1 MKLMKNLL
9 KLSKIILLLLTFFT
23 VLSCSDD
30 KSVSTFIEESKT
42 ILEIAVNEPDLSN
55 LVTALSLA
63 DGNLGSLLIGGEYTL
78 LAPNNFAFDLFLTNN
93 GFASLEDVPP
103 YLLSKI
109 LLNHVISG
117 TVNSTALTSAVSGY
131 ATTNATNM
139 DGDNLSLYFN
149 TSSGVKF
156 NGISKLIKADLS
168 AINGIVHVID
178 KVLGLPTVVTFTK
191 ADPNFSTL
199 VSALTRDDLTSDF
212 VGILSTE
219 ATTDPA
225 PFTVFAPINE
235 AFNGLLSELSIPS
248 LLEIDEPT
256 LDAVLKYHVVGGANV
271 LASDL
276 TDNLTITTLGGDIT
290 ANSTGGPSLTDST
303 GRVSEIITSN
313 IQANNGVIHAINK
326 VILP

>member
-1 MKLMKNLL
+1 MKNLL
-9 KLSKIILLLLTFFT
+9 KLSKIILLLLTGFT
-23 VLSCSDD
+23 ALSCSDD
-30 KSVSTFIEESKT
+30 KSVTTFIEEPKN
-42 ILEIAVNEPDLSN
+42 ILEVAVNEPDLSN
-55 LVTALSLA
+55 IVIAISLA
-63 DGNLGSLLIGGEYTL
+63 DGDLGSLLSGGQYTL

-93 GFASLEDVPP
+93 GFASIEDVPSD
-103 YLLSKI
+103 LLSKI

-131 ATTNATNM
+131 ANTIATNT

-156 NGISKLIKADLS
+156 NGVSKLIKADLS

-178 KVLGLPTVVTFTK
+178 KVIGLPTVVTFTK

-212 VGILSTE
+212 ASILSTDS
-219 ATTDPA
+219 TTDPA
-225 PFTVFAPINE
+225 PFTIFAPINE
-235 AFNGLLSELSIPS
+235 AFSGLLAELGITS
-248 LLEIDEPT
+248 LLDIDEPT
-256 LDAVLKYHVVGGANV
+256 LDAVLKYHVVGGANI

-290 ANSTGGPSLTDST
+290 ANITGGASLSDNT
-303 GRVSEIITSN
+303 GRISEIITVN

>member
-1 MKLMKNLL
+1 MLNNR
-9 KLSKIILLLLTFFT
+9 IAIG
-23 VLSCSDD
+23 
-30 KSVSTFIEESKT
+30 SVQFGI
-42 ILEIAVNEPDLSN
+42 
-55 LVTALSLA
+55 
-63 DGNLGSLLIGGEYTL
+63 
-78 LAPNNFAFDLFLTNN
+78 
-93 GFASLEDVPP
+93 P
-103 YLLSKI
+103 YG
-109 LLNHVISG
+109 V
-117 TVNSTALTSAVSGY
+117 A
-131 ATTNATNM
+131 
-139 DGDNLSLYFN
+139 N
-149 TSSGVKF
+149 TSSKEVSNSEISNILTYANSVGINTIDTAIAYGESERKLGDYGVS
-156 NGISKLIKADLS
+156 NCQVITKLPKIPKECSNVLSWVEGQLMESLSRLRLPRIYGLLLHNTKDLS

-178 KVLGLPTVVTFTK
+178 KVLGLPTVVTFTT

-219 ATTDPA
+219 STTDPA

-290 ANSTGGPSLTDST
+290 ANSTGGPSLTDSN

>member
-1 MKLMKNLL
+1 MKNLL
-9 KLSKIILLLLTFFT
+9 KLSKITLLLLTGFT
-23 VLSCSDD
+23 LLSCSDD
-30 KSVSTFIEESKT
+30 KSVSTFIEEPKN
-42 ILEIAVNEPDLSN
+42 ILEVAINEPDLSN
-55 LVTALSLA
+55 LVTAIGLA
-63 DGNLGSLLIGGEYTL
+63 DGNLGSLLSGGEYTL

-93 GFASLEDVPP
+93 GFASLEDVPSD
-103 YLLSKI
+103 LLSKI
-109 LLNHVISG
+109 LLNHIISG

-131 ATTNATNM
+131 ATTKATNM

-156 NGISKLIKADLS
+156 NGFSNVIKADLV
-168 AINGIVHVID
+168 AINGIVHVIN
-178 KVLGLPTVVTFTK
+178 KVIGLPTVVTFTT

-212 VGILSTE
+212 VSLLSTDL
-219 ATTDPA
+219 TTNPA

-235 AFNGLLSELSIPS
+235 AFNGLLTELGITS
-248 LLEIDEPT
+248 LLDIDEPT
-256 LDAVLKYHVVGGANV
+256 LDAVLKHHVVGGANI
-271 LASDL
+271 LESDL

-290 ANSTGGPSLTDST
+290 ANISGGASLTDSS
-303 GRVSEIITSN
+303 GRVSEIITVN

>member
-139 DGDNLSLYFN
+139 
-149 TSSGVKF
+149 
-156 NGISKLIKADLS
+156 
-168 AINGIVHVID
+168 
-178 KVLGLPTVVTFTK
+178 
-191 ADPNFSTL
+191 
-199 VSALTRDDLTSDF
+199 
-212 VGILSTE
+212 
-219 ATTDPA
+219 
-225 PFTVFAPINE
+225 
-235 AFNGLLSELSIPS
+235 
-248 LLEIDEPT
+248 
-256 LDAVLKYHVVGGANV
+256 
-271 LASDL
+271 
-276 TDNLTITTLGGDIT
+276 
-290 ANSTGGPSLTDST
+290 
-303 GRVSEIITSN
+303 
-313 IQANNGVIHAINK
+313 
-326 VILP
+326 

>member
-1 MKLMKNLL
+1 MKNLL

-30 KSVSTFIEESKT
+30 KTVSTLIEESKN

-55 LVTALSLA
+55 LVTAIGLA
-63 DGNLGSLLIGGEYTL
+63 DGNLGSLLSGGEYTL

-93 GFASLEDVPP
+93 GFASLEDVPSD
-103 YLLSKI
+103 LLSKI

-131 ATTNATNM
+131 ATTMATNM
-139 DGDNLSLYFN
+139 DGDNLSLCFN

-156 NGISKLIKADLS
+156 NGFSNVIKADLV
-168 AINGIVHVID
+168 AINGIVHVIN
-178 KVLGLPTVVTFTK
+178 KVIGLPTVVTFTT

-212 VGILSTE
+212 VSLLSTDL
-219 ATTDPA
+219 TTNPA

-235 AFNGLLSELSIPS
+235 AFNGLLTELGITS
-248 LLEIDEPT
+248 LLDIDEPT
-256 LDAVLKYHVVGGANV
+256 LDAVLKHHVVGGANI
-271 LASDL
+271 LESDL

-290 ANSTGGPSLTDST
+290 ANISGGASLTDSS
-303 GRVSEIITSN
+303 GRVSEIITVN

>member
-1 MKLMKNLL
+1 MKKLF

-30 KSVSTFIEESKT
+30 KSVSPFIEESKN
-42 ILEIAVNEPDLSN
+42 ILEVAINEPDLSN
-55 LVTALSLA
+55 LFTAIGLA
-63 DGNLGSLLIGGEYTL
+63 DGNLENLLSGGEYTL

-93 GFASLEDVPP
+93 GFASLEDVPSD
-103 YLLSKI
+103 LLSKI
-109 LLNHVISG
+109 LVNHIISG

-131 ATTNATNM
+131 ATTKATNM

-156 NGISKLIKADLS
+156 NGFSNVIKADLV
-168 AINGIVHVID
+168 ATNGIVHVIN
-178 KVLGLPTVVTFTK
+178 KVIGLPTVVTFTT

-212 VGILSTE
+212 VSLLSTDV
-219 ATTDPA
+219 TTDPA
-225 PFTVFAPINE
+225 PFTVFAPING
-235 AFNGLLSELSIPS
+235 AFNELLTELGITS
-248 LLEIDEPT
+248 LLDIDEPT
-256 LDAVLKYHVVGGANV
+256 LDAVLKHHVVGGANV

-276 TDNLTITTLGGDIT
+276 ADNLTITTLGGDII
-290 ANSTGGPSLTDST
+290 ANITGGASLTDSS
-303 GRVSEIITSN
+303 GRVSEIITVN

>member
-1 MKLMKNLL
+1 MKNLL
-9 KLSKIILLLLTFFT
+9 KLSKIILLLLTGFT
-23 VLSCSDD
+23 ALSCSDD
-30 KSVSTFIEESKT
+30 KSVTTFIEEPKN
-42 ILEIAVNEPDLSN
+42 ILEVAVNEPDLSN
-55 LVTALSLA
+55 IVTAISLA
-63 DGNLGSLLIGGEYTL
+63 DGDLGSLLSGGQYTL

-93 GFASLEDVPP
+93 GFASIEDVPSD
-103 YLLSKI
+103 LLSKI

-131 ATTNATNM
+131 ANTIATNT

-156 NGISKLIKADLS
+156 NGVSKLIKADLS
-168 AINGIVHVID
+168 ATNGIVHVID
-178 KVLGLPTVVTFTK
+178 KVIGLPTVVTFTK

-212 VGILSTE
+212 ASILSTDS
-219 ATTDPA
+219 TTDPA
-225 PFTVFAPINE
+225 PFTIFAPINE
-235 AFNGLLSELSIPS
+235 AFSGLLAELGITS
-248 LLEIDEPT
+248 LLDIDEPT
-256 LDAVLKYHVVGGANV
+256 LDAVLKYHVVGGANI

-290 ANSTGGPSLTDST
+290 ANITGGASLSDNT
-303 GRVSEIITSN
+303 GRVSEIITVN

>member
-1 MKLMKNLL
+1 MKNLL
-9 KLSKIILLLLTFFT
+9 KLSKIILLLLTGFT
-23 VLSCSDD
+23 ALSCSDD
-30 KSVSTFIEESKT
+30 KSVTTFIEEPKN
-42 ILEIAVNEPDLSN
+42 ILEVAVNEPDLSN
-55 LVTALSLA
+55 IVIAISLA
-63 DGNLGSLLIGGEYTL
+63 DGDLGSLLSGGQYTL

-93 GFASLEDVPP
+93 GFASIEDVPSD
-103 YLLSKI
+103 LLSKI

-131 ATTNATNM
+131 ANTIATNT

-156 NGISKLIKADLS
+156 NGVSKLIKADLS

-178 KVLGLPTVVTFTK
+178 KVIGLPTVVTFTK

-212 VGILSTE
+212 ASILSTDS
-219 ATTDPA
+219 TTDPA
-225 PFTVFAPINE
+225 PFTIFAPINE
-235 AFNGLLSELSIPS
+235 AFSGLLAELGITS
-248 LLEIDEPT
+248 LLDIDEPT
-256 LDAVLKYHVVGGANV
+256 LDAVLKYHVVGGANI

-290 ANSTGGPSLTDST
+290 ANITGGASLSDNT
-303 GRVSEIITSN
+303 GRISEIITVN
-313 IQANNGVIHAINK
+313 IQANNGVIHAINR

>member
-1 MKLMKNLL
+1 MKNLF

-30 KSVSTFIEESKT
+30 KSDSPFIEESKN

-55 LVTALSLA
+55 LVTAIGLA
-63 DGNLGSLLIGGEYTL
+63 DGNLGSLLVGGEYTL

-93 GFASLEDVPP
+93 GFASLEDVPSD
-103 YLLSKI
+103 LLSKI

-117 TVNSTALTSAVSGY
+117 RVNSTALTSAVSGY

-149 TSSGVKF
+149 TSSDVKF
-156 NGISKLIKADLS
+156 NGVSKLIKADLF

-178 KVLGLPTVVTFTK
+178 KVIGLPTVVTFVT

-199 VSALTRDDLTSDF
+199 ASALTRDDLTSDF
-212 VGILSTE
+212 VSILSTGS
-219 ATTDPA
+219 TTYPA

-235 AFNGLLSELSIPS
+235 AFNGLLTELGITS
-248 LLEIDEPT
+248 LLDIDEPT
-256 LDAVLKYHVVGGANV
+256 LDAVLKHHVVGGANI
-271 LASDL
+271 LESDL

-290 ANSTGGPSLTDST
+290 ANISGGASLTDSS
-303 GRVSEIITSN
+303 GRVSEIITVN